1 MTTNERAESLKTVND
16 QNTKI
21 PGLNTKIRCQEKMPN
36 WKVAVHELLRNK
48 SQQYEATINEQMN
61 VLNHI
66 KVKRK
71 RIIHH
76 HKVN

>member
-36 WKVAVHELLRNK
+36 WKVAVVTCK
-48 SQQYEATINEQMN
+48 SNLKCA
-61 VLNHI
+61 
-66 KVKRK
+66 KC
-71 RIIHH
+71 
-76 HKVN
+76 